1 MLYAH
6 SFSPIEQSI
15 YRRLSLTE
23 SISQFDVNAIT
34 TKMHVDRLK
43 NFNEYKVLLYSYLQL
58 DYYKHLDTFQLEL
71 DRVELLISYIKE
83 VGFDKIILLSYPG
96 AYSNSDNLFLQHKG
110 LIEQM
115 FISSGIQTV
124 TLKVQAIYD
133 TYKDINSFHAL
144 FYDKAEHQ
152 YCIPK
157 KSNAMIY
164 SVSMKNMVEVILK
177 SIQYSSTTCFD
188 VFDQVS
194 ELSVFLSNHS
204 DGIDVNRLAPVY
216 LYVKS
221 YLGQYSS
228 PTMLEL
234 FLRPIVPMHNYR
246 TEKELNITLEDEGQI
261 RIMHSN
267 FDRVAQV
274 QRVYGHM

>member
-1 MLYAH
+1 
-6 SFSPIEQSI
+6 
-15 YRRLSLTE
+15 
-23 SISQFDVNAIT
+23 
-34 TKMHVDRLK
+34 MHVDRLK
-43 NFNEYKVLLYSYLQL
+43 NFNEHKVLLYSYLQL

-71 DRVELLISYIKE
+71 DRVEMLISYMKE
-83 VGFDKIILLSYPG
+83 VGFEKIILLSYPG

-110 LIEQM
+110 LIEQL

-133 TYKDINSFHAL
+133 TYKDINSFHSL
-144 FYDKAEHQ
+144 FYDRVDHQ

-164 SVSMKNMVEVILK
+164 SVSIKNMVEVILK
-177 SIQYSSTTCFD
+177 SMQYSSSTCFD
-188 VFDQVS
+188 IFDQVS

-204 DGIDVNRLAPVY
+204 DGIDVNRLASVY

-234 FLRPIVPMHNYR
+234 FLRPLVPMHNYR

-274 QRVYGHM
+274 QRLYGQI

>member
-43 NFNEYKVLLYSYLQL
+43 HFNEHKVLLYSYLQL

-204 DGIDVNRLAPVY
+204 DGIDMNRLAPVY